1 MLSRGYQG
9 HGLLRILGWILR
21 LCLFLAV
28 LLAVLIALY
37 RFVTPPSTLMLW
49 RYVTGQKVERIVVP
63 LNRISPHLIA
73 AVVVSEDARFCL
85 HKGVDWDALRGVL
98 DKSGASGPSRGAST
112 IPMQTAKN
120 LFLWPSRSVIR
131 KGIEIP
137 LALGLDLV
145 WPKRRILEIYLNIA
159 EWGDG
164 IFGIEAAARANF
176 HKSAADLD
184 RREAALL
191 ATALP
196 NPFLRNPAAPRMRHQ
211 RLARH
216 NLDETAYNAVPLA
229 CLK

>member
-1 MLSRGYQG
+1 MLSRRYRG
-9 HGLLRILGWILR
+9 HGVLRILGWLVR
-21 LCLFLAV
+21 LCLILAA
-28 LLAVLIALY
+28 LLAILILIY
-37 RFVTPPSTLMLW
+37 RFVMPPSTLMLW
-49 RYVTGQKVERIVVP
+49 RYVTGQKVERTVVP
-63 LNRISPHLIA
+63 LNRVSPHLIT
-73 AVVVSEDARFCL
+73 AVLASEDARFCL
-85 HKGVDWDALRGVL
+85 HRGVDWDALRGVI
-98 DKSGASGPSRGAST
+98 DKSGAQGPSRGAST

-159 EWGDG
+159 EWGEG
-164 IFGIEAAARANF
+164 IFGVEAAAHTYF

-196 NPFLRNPAAPRMRHQ
+196 NPFLRNPALPRGRHQ

-216 NLDETAYNAVPLA
+216 NLNETAYSAVPLA